1 VPSGAR
7 IWLIGDRETSVSV
20 NGGLIV
26 HVVDDDDGVRTG
38 FARLLRSAG
47 LDVRAYPSANLFLD
61 EVDRA
66 APGCVLLDITM
77 PGISGPETLQRLK
90 DKRDLLPVIV
100 VSARDSEA
108 IHRLTHD
115 LGARMFLR
123 KPVDDQALLDA
134 INWVTKET
142 PVA

>member
-1 VPSGAR
+1 MSA
-7 IWLIGDRETSVSV
+7 

-26 HVVDDDDGVRTG
+26 HVVDDDDDVRTG

-47 LDVRAYPSANLFLD
+47 IDVRAYPSADRFLD
-61 EVDRA
+61 EVDNV

-77 PGISGPETLQRLK
+77 PGISGPDALQRLK
-90 DKRDLLPVIV
+90 DKRNLLPVIV
-100 VSARDSEA
+100 VSARDNEA
-108 IHRLTHD
+108 IHRMTHD

-134 INWVTKET
+134 INWVTKDT
-142 PVA
+142 SVT

>member
-1 VPSGAR
+1 MPPGAHTDFPH
-7 IWLIGDRETSVSV
+7 DRETSVSTS
-20 NGGLIV
+20 GGQIV

-47 LDVRAYPSANLFLD
+47 IDVRAYPSADRFLD
-61 EVDRA
+61 EVDSV

-77 PGISGPETLQRLK
+77 PGISGPGALERLK
-90 DKRDLLPVIV
+90 GKRDLLPVIV

-108 IHRLTHD
+108 VHRLTHEV
-115 LGARMFLR
+115 GARMFLR

-134 INWVTKET
+134 INWVTKGPAE
-142 PVA
+142 A